1 MHHVFTPS
9 ARLHLSG
16 TLSRT
21 HASQVAAASTRAT
34 LCRRENGQPL
44 SHRHRLTS
52 TGAKNADHGR
62 SVLLELPGI
71 HSKLHIHEFRL
82 SVGRLTM
89 NSTRTHESY
98 VFRRIRQ
105 S

>member
-62 SVLLELPGI
+62 SVLLNYRGYRT
-71 HSKLHIHEFRL
+71 SKLY
-82 SVGRLTM
+82 S
-89 NSTRTHESY
+89 
-98 VFRRIRQ
+98 RIPTYWTTYDE
-105 S
+105 